1 MPWCRVRSL
10 PLNFLRDPQHA
21 PQHNPTYSFSSSSLS
36 TSWLPVLFYSP
47 TSTGHTTFF
56 SSHPSATL
64 LFPRALNTHTC
75 SFAHSLIQSHSLRNP
90 DADTDTR
97 NVSAAIS
104 GAMGRAGPREV
115 ALVYSP
121 ASLACIFIMALL
133 WAPRRGSGPASSH
146 SFALHQDSRII
157 SPLTVAGCSCPT
169 PSPVNGAQLSLLSLP
184 PSHPASECSS
194 P

>member
-1 MPWCRVRSL
+1 MGRS
-10 PLNFLRDPQHA
+10 P
-21 PQHNPTYSFSSSSLS
+21 
-36 TSWLPVLFYSP
+36 
-47 TSTGHTTFF
+47 GEG
-56 SSHPSATL
+56 HPSATL
-64 LFPRALNTHTC
+64 LCSHVPSIHTHAHSLT
-75 SFAHSLIQSHSLRNP
+75 HSLIQSHSLRNP

-121 ASLACIFIMALL
+121 ASLARIFIMALL
-133 WAPRRGSGPASSH
+133 WAPRQGSGPASSH

-169 PSPVNGAQLSLLSLP
+169 PSPVNGAQLFLLSLP
-184 PSHPASECSS
+184 SSHPASECSS

>member
-1 MPWCRVRSL
+1 MYFSTRLHPQVTQFSL
-10 PLNFLRDPQHA
+10 
-21 PQHNPTYSFSSSSLS
+21 
-36 TSWLPVLFYSP
+36 
-47 TSTGHTTFF
+47 FF
-56 SSHPSATL
+56 PHPSATL
-64 LFPRALNTHTC
+64 LCSHVPSIHTHTHTLIRLLTH
-75 SFAHSLIQSHSLRNP
+75 SFNHSLRNP

-104 GAMGRAGPREV
+104 GAMGRAGPREG

-169 PSPVNGAQLSLLSLP
+169 PSPVNGAVVSPLSLP
-184 PSHPASECSS
+184 PPQLVSECSS

>member
-1 MPWCRVRSL
+1 MLHNITRHILFLLLLYLL
-10 PLNFLRDPQHA
+10 PDFLYFSTRLHPQVT
-21 PQHNPTYSFSSSSLS
+21 QLSF
-36 TSWLPVLFYSP
+36 LP
-47 TSTGHTTFF
+47 
-56 SSHPSATL
+56 TL
-64 LFPRALNTHTC
+64 LPHCCSHVPSIHTHAHSLT
-75 SFAHSLIQSHSLRNP
+75 HSLIQSHSLRNP